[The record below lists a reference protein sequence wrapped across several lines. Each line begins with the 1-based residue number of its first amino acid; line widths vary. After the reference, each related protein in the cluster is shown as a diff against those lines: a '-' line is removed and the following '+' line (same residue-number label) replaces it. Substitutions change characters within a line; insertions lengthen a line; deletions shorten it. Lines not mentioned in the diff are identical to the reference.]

1 MRSRRAEKGGEGQML
16 NASQAS
22 EASLLS
28 LAGQAS
34 AITGA
39 ITFSEKKLLSG
50 LTIGRL
56 PHTEAWLIKSST
68 FHLDLLISGLF

>member
-1 MRSRRAEKGGEGQML
+1 MAEKGGEGQML

-39 ITFSEKKLLSG
+39 ITFSEKKPLSS
-50 LTIGRL
+50 LTIRRL
-56 PHTEAWLIKSST
+56 QHTVA
-68 FHLDLLISGLF
+68 